1 MSILLAGL
9 IVLGVWF
16 AIEEDIKDRRHH
28 LPDSNQQLR
37 VKVYAPVERD
47 DRCRRIAA
55 EPVFRDLD
63 PPRRP

>member
-9 IVLGVWF
+9 IVLGAWF

-37 VKVYAPVERD
+37 LMVYALVEHD
-47 DRCRRIAA
+47 HRCRRSATH
-55 EPVFRDLD
+55 PVFRDLD